1 MVVMIAGCSGMNL
14 ETILKKKVLGQN
26 CGSGARCGTWSQLLP
41 FCRVLEVVVQI
52 DFSSIGVLSVA
63 GEEQRS
69 QSQSLLL
76 T

>member
-1 MVVMIAGCSGMNL
+1 MLWDEFGDNFEEKSSWSKLRVWSSMWHMEPIT
-14 ETILKKKVLGQN
+14 TI
-26 CGSGARCGTWSQLLP
+26 
-41 FCRVLEVVVQI
+41 FRVLEVVVQI